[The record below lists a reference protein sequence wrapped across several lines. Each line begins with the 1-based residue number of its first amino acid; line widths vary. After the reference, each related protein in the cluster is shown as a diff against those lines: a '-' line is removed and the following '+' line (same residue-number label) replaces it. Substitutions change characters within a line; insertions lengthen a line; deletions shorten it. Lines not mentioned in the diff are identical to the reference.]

1 MRSPREIRKMR
12 AAGLVVWQA
21 HQGAYRALKVGVTTA
36 ELNEIYRQTFAAY
49 DATPLFLGYGPE
61 DCPFPAET
69 CISINE
75 ELVHGIPGPRK
86 VKTGDII
93 SLDTGCSV
101 DRWCGDAAV
110 TFAVGE
116 ISSGSQRLLD
126 VTEQSLNLAIE
137 MLDKKLMWS
146 EVAREMQAYVE
157 DNGFGVVRDLTGHG
171 IGQKLHEPP
180 QAPNYWDDQ
189 FDAND
194 DFDIRPGLVFA
205 CEPMVT
211 EGTYEVDTL
220 DDDWTMVTADGKLCA
235 HFEHTIAITK
245 EGPIRLTGPPSE
257 EELELVPEEFRDSS
271 QWAKW

>member
-1 MRSPREIRKMR
+1 MR

-21 HQGAYRALKVGVTTA
+21 HQGAYRALKVGVTTE
-36 ELNEIYRQTFAAY
+36 ELNAIYRQTFADYGAI
-49 DATPLFLGYGPE
+49 PLFLGYGPE
-61 DCPFPAET
+61 DYPFPAET

-86 VKTGDII
+86 IEAGDIV
-93 SLDTGCSV
+93 SLDTGCSI

-110 TFAVGE
+110 TFGVGE
-116 ISSGSQRLLD
+116 ISKESQRLLD
-126 VTEQSLNLAIE
+126 VTEQTLNLAIE
-137 MLDKKLMWS
+137 MLDKRLMWG
-146 EVAREMQAYVE
+146 EVATEMQAFVE
-157 DNGFGVVRDLTGHG
+157 GHGFGVVRDLTGHG
-171 IGQKLHEPP
+171 IGQELHEPP
-180 QAPNYWDDQ
+180 QAPNYWGEG
-189 FDAND
+189 FAPND

-220 DDDWTMVTADGKLCA
+220 EDEWTMVTADGKLCA